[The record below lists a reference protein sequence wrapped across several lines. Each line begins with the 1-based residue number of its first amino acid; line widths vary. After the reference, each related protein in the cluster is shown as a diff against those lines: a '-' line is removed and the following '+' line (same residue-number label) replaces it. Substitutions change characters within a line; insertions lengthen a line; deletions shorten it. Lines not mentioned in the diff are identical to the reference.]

1 MAMKI
6 GVCLE
11 AMGLPLRQALAQAAR
26 LGVGGVQLDCAGDL
40 SPERLGDTGRR
51 DLRGLFKTNDLQ
63 LTALNCP
70 LRHGIDVFEN
80 QQLRIEHVQRV
91 MTLAFELGA
100 RLAIVQ
106 CPKIPDELG
115 SPREK
120 LLRDAL
126 LALSR
131 HGDRVGSSLALE
143 IGFDPGDKVR
153 DYLNSFDLGSL
164 GVNYDP
170 ANLMLH
176 GHDPV
181 KNLLPLQGKILHV
194 HARDA
199 RRVTVSQGAA
209 EVALGAGDI
218 EWLGFMGTLNAVEYR
233 GWLVVDR
240 ESGDNR
246 LADIAAGV
254 KFLRRM
260 VVAG

>member
-1 MAMKI
+1 MKI

-11 AMGLPLRQALAQAAR
+11 ALGLPLRQALTHATR
-26 LGVGGVQLDCAGDL
+26 LGAGGVQLNCAGDL
-40 SPERLGDTGRR
+40 SPEHLGDTGRR
-51 DLRGLFKTNDLQ
+51 DLRNLLKTHDLQ

-80 QQLRIEHVQRV
+80 QQLRIEHIQRV

-106 CPKIPDELG
+106 CPKIVDEPDSQRAKLM
-115 SPREK
+115 RE
-120 LLRDAL
+120 AL
-126 LALSR
+126 LALGR

-153 DYLNSFDLGSL
+153 DYLDSFDLGSI
-164 GVNYDP
+164 GVNFDP
-170 ANLMLH
+170 VNFMLH

-199 RRVTVSQGAA
+199 RNVTVSQSAA
-209 EVALGAGDI
+209 EVPLGAGDI
-218 EWLGFMGTLNAVEYR
+218 EWLGFMGTLNAVEFR
-233 GWLVVDR
+233 GWVVVDR

-260 VVAG
+260 VV